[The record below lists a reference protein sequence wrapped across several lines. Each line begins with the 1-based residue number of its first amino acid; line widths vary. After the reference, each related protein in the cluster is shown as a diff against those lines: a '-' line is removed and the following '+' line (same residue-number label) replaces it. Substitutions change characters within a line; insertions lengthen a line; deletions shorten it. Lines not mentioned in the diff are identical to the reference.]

1 MLTTTCFSCFQS
13 FESSLSQNLGALFPE
28 EMDEY
33 QDILKSIAAGP
44 GSESGIGA
52 GASGVEPGTGIV
64 HIKEESTPGETSMA
78 SVNTASTLSS
88 ASTSLSPSS

>member
-1 MLTTTCFSCFQS
+1 M
-13 FESSLSQNLGALFPE
+13 GAVFPE

-33 QDILKSIAAGP
+33 QDILNSIAVGP
-44 GSESGIGA
+44 GSGSGA
-52 GASGVEPGTGIV
+52 GVGVLGAEPGTGAV